1 MGCSR
6 VNFNFVQW
14 LYHLYCDSLPL
25 LSVLHMM
32 KHKGK
37 AIPLQIFTLQEVEA
51 PDRYSLEN
59 EDSFLSNP
67 IKTNKIVKSSRVLNR
82 N

>member
-1 MGCSR
+1 
-6 VNFNFVQW
+6 
-14 LYHLYCDSLPL
+14 
-25 LSVLHMM
+25 M